1 MDLARKQRENKAES
15 EWWRGSQDFCVN
27 AEWICVCRDAAEND
41 KNLGWTFLKHASLM
55 NGRNHFEPFGRFCVS
70 ALERIV
76 QVAVCF
82 RMWAEREGVVTVNL
96 SS

>member
-15 EWWRGSQDFCVN
+15 EWWKGSQDFCVN
-27 AEWICVCRDAAEND
+27 AERICVFGTLRRMI
-41 KNLGWTFLKHASLM
+41 KTFLEHASLM
-55 NGRNHFEPFGRFCVS
+55 NGRSHFEPFGWFCVS

-82 RMWAEREGVVTVNL
+82 RMWAEREGVVTVKL